1 MKLEIMVNLPIKST
15 IFGFFLFFQLT
26 LGLGCVTPGMYNSW
40 KGAHISELVDE
51 WGKPQKKVRLEKGNV
66 LLIYNEVPG
75 ETRVNY
81 LDNYTPPTKLVGF
94 YANKNG
100 IIYKWKEKP
109 LGKSLFKK

>member
-1 MKLEIMVNLPIKST
+1 MSLKKIIKLPIKS
-15 IFGFFLFFQLT
+15 IVLGFFLFLH
-26 LGLGCVTPGMYNSW
+26 LVLVMGCATPEMYNSW
-40 KGAHISELVDE
+40 KGAHISELVEE

-66 LLIYNEVPG
+66 ILIYNKIPG

>member
-1 MKLEIMVNLPIKST
+1 MNLGKIIKPPTRSN
-15 IFGFFLFFQLT
+15 IFGFFLILQLVIAM
-26 LGLGCVTPGMYNSW
+26 GCATPEMYNSW
-40 KGAHISELVDE
+40 KGAHISELVEE

-66 LLIYNEVPG
+66 LLIYNEIPG

-81 LDNYTPPTKLVGF
+81 LDNYSPPTKLVGF

-100 IIYKWKEKP
+100 IIYNWKEKP

>member
-1 MKLEIMVNLPIKST
+1 MTLKRTSESPIISN
-15 IFGFFLFFQLT
+15 IFGLFIFLQLVF
-26 LGLGCVTPGMYNSW
+26 GVGCATPEMYNSW
-40 KGAHISELVDE
+40 KGAHVSELVDD
-51 WGKPQKKVRLEKGNV
+51 WGKPQKKVRLEKGGV
-66 LLIYNEVPG
+66 LIIYHKIPG

-81 LDNYTPPTKLVGF
+81 LDNYSPPTKLVGF

>member
-1 MKLEIMVNLPIKST
+1 MTLEKIIKPPIKSNV
-15 IFGFFLFFQLT
+15 FEFFLILQLVFVM
-26 LGLGCVTPGMYNSW
+26 GCATPEMYNSW
-40 KGAHISELVDE
+40 KGAHISELVEE
-51 WGKPQKKVRLEKGNV
+51 WGKPQKKVRLEKGGV
-66 LLIYNEVPG
+66 LLIYNKVPG

-81 LDNYTPPTKLVGF
+81 LDNYSPPTKLVGF